1 MKTRWLASAGV
12 AVFFAFVIYSCT
24 DHAPEL
30 SPRPVSLDLSQSGN
44 LPPAAA
50 LGRVLFYDTRLSV
63 NNSISCASCH
73 KQGLGF
79 SDNKQFSQGFEN
91 KPTSRNALAIQD
103 LAGGFF
109 GPFGGN
115 ALFWDG
121 REANL
126 GAMVLQPIVNHVE
139 MGMQDVG
146 ALVERVR
153 GTSYYKPLFEE
164 AYGPGSEINAESIAD
179 ALADFVAGLRAVHS
193 RFDQANQGKAVL
205 SALEKKGED
214 LFFGKYNC
222 GGCHALQIGG
232 YGGTLTRFANIG
244 LDAVY
249 DDPGRMN
256 VTSDPAD
263 AGKFKVPGLR
273 NVAVSGPY
281 MHDGRFAKLEEV
293 LDHYSHGIA
302 NHPNLDSLLRDGQGQ
317 ALTLNIS
324 ASDKDALI
332 AFLHT
337 LTDYTMLSDPQLS
350 NPFKQ

>member
-1 MKTRWLASAGV
+1 
-12 AVFFAFVIYSCT
+12 
-24 DHAPEL
+24 
-30 SPRPVSLDLSQSGN
+30 LDLSQNGN
-44 LPPAAA
+44 LQPVSA

-91 KPTSRNALAIQD
+91 KPTSRNALAIQN
-103 LAGGFF
+103 LTFSFF
-109 GPFGGN
+109 GQLGN
-115 ALFWDG
+115 SALFWDG
-121 REANL
+121 REVNL
-126 GAMVLQPIVNHVE
+126 GAMVLQPVVNHVE

-153 GTSYYKPLFEE
+153 GTSYYKDLFDD
-164 AYGPGSEINAESIAD
+164 AYGPGVEITADRIAD
-179 ALADFVAGLRAVHS
+179 ALANFIAELRADDS
-193 RFDQANQGKAVL
+193 RFDQANQGQAVL
-205 SALEKKGED
+205 SAIEKKGED

-222 GGCHALQIGG
+222 GGCHSLQTGQ
-232 YGGTLTRFANIG
+232 YGFETRFANIG

-256 VTSDPAD
+256 VTNDPAD

-273 NVAVSGPY
+273 NVALTGPY

-293 LDHYSHGIA
+293 LDHYSHGIVS
-302 NHPNLDSLLRDGQGQ
+302 HPNLDSLLRDNQGQ
-317 ALTLNIS
+317 ALAMSIS
-324 ASDKDALI
+324 ASDKDALV
-332 AFLHT
+332 AFLNA
-337 LTDYTMLSDPQLS
+337 LTDYTLLSDPRLS